1 MEIELTRKFKKQ
13 IDECKQAR
21 IRKKVTDVIDA
32 VIIAESLSDIKN
44 IKKLKGSEN
53 SYRIRVSDYRI
64 GIVLMNEKC
73 VFAAFDHRSDIYR
86 YFP

>member
-13 IDECKQAR
+13 TDACKHPR
-21 IRKKVTDVIDA
+21 IRKKVAEVIDA
-32 VIIAESLSDIKN
+32 VIKAESLSGIKN
-44 IKKLKGSEN
+44 IKKLKGSEK

-64 GIVLMNEKC
+64 GIVLINEKC

>member
-13 IDECKQAR
+13 TDACKHPR
-21 IRKKVTDVIDA
+21 IRKKVADVIEA
-32 VIIAESLSDIKN
+32 VIKAVSLADVNN

-53 SYRIRVSDYRI
+53 SYRIRVNDYRI
-64 GIVLMNEKC
+64 GVVLIDEKC
-73 VFAAFDHRSDIYR
+73 VFAAFDHRSAIYR